1 MMAYTPKIKV
11 CGLTNLAD
19 ARAAASLGAD
29 YLGFVFAPSPR
40 RLSIR
45 AAEEFWHDLPPGVPR
60 VGVFKD
66 QKAAEVAAIIER
78 LPLGYLQFHGSE
90 SPAICRSFALP
101 VIKALSVTDVRDLH
115 LLELYNEVA
124 DFFLLDLPKERAA
137 TPVLPRKI
145 GRSAAALAR
154 PAFLAGG
161 LDPANVGDFVADLRP
176 FGIDVARGVEKEPGV
191 KDFDKMQKFMARA
204 RGSAPS
210 LRRGEGKPEK

>member
-19 ARAAASLGAD
+19 ARAAAKLGAD

-40 RLSIR
+40 RLTVR
-45 AAEEFWHDLPPGVPR
+45 EAEKFWHDLPPGVPR
-60 VGVFKD
+60 VGVFRD
-66 QKAAEVAAIIER
+66 QKAREVAAVIER

-101 VIKALSVTDVRDLH
+101 VIKALSVTDVKDLR
-115 LLELYNEVA
+115 LLELYNDVA
-124 DFFLLDLPKERAA
+124 DFFLLDLPKEEEAA
-137 TPVLPRKI
+137 PVLPRKI
-145 GRSAAALAR
+145 ARSAAALAK

-161 LDPANVGDFVADLRP
+161 LDPANVGDFVRDRRP

-191 KDFDKMQKFMARA
+191 KDFDKMRRFIASA
-204 RGSAPS
+204 RGSSPS
-210 LRRGEGKPEK
+210 HRRGNGEPKR